1 MRAIV
6 DERWDRTEAVP
17 LIKLRASFIQINP
30 SSQQHQVDWN
40 TIDQSNMETQKQIPV
55 MSSVKVMEQ
64 IITGGVDVL
73 RQKVNEGTDLKT
85 LRKKNG
91 MSVLHVAASTASEG
105 ALEIVK
111 EIIQNRYIDVND
123 VNGVRSERLPSGVGL
138 YLGASLRGLQQQRSS
153 RFVFA
158 GARSGYHDYGFGRHD
173 AVSARRESW
182 ISAAVRRIDG
192 PHDHGANPSGRQ
204 AWSQRSGAGH
214 QQHAR
219 PCRRLSNHER
229 VLQPV

>member
-1 MRAIV
+1 MAI
-6 DERWDRTEAVP
+6 T

-55 MSSVKVMEQ
+55 MSSVELMEQ

-73 RQKVNEGTDLKT
+73 RQKVKEGTDLKT

-91 MSVLHVAASTASEG
+91 MSVLHVAASTASES

-123 VNGVRSERLPSGVGL
+123 VNGVRSERLPSDVGL
-138 YLGASLRGLQQQRSS
+138 HFGASLRGLQ
-153 RFVFA
+153 
-158 GARSGYHDYGFGRHD
+158 
-173 AVSARRESW
+173 
-182 ISAAVRRIDG
+182 
-192 PHDHGANPSGRQ
+192 
-204 AWSQRSGAGH
+204 
-214 QQHAR
+214 
-219 PCRRLSNHER
+219 
-229 VLQPV
+229 